1 MNVSS
6 IDQLF
11 CDFWHVQGG
20 LEGVGDMSQEL
31 HMVCGLQDFNV
42 LPGVAEDR
50 TQTFLELVTFLRKLE
65 LKIVQ
70 HTWLVKVVVWFVF
83 LTKLTIG
90 PEPSFL
96 ACVCAFL

>member
-42 LPGVAEDR
+42 LPGVAEDGA
-50 TQTFLELVTFLRKLE
+50 QALFELVALLSE
-65 LKIVQ
+65 LV
-70 HTWLVKVVVWFVF
+70 L
-83 LTKLTIG
+83 
-90 PEPSFL
+90 
-96 ACVCAFL
+96 